1 MADDRGIDS
10 YSLFTKLDGAV
21 AIGPL
26 LLGTEEP
33 VHILQRGATVAE
45 IADLAALAVVD
56 AETRPRQTEL
66 DL

>member
-1 MADDRGIDS
+1 MTDERRESEALRYHADA
-10 YSLFTKLDGAV
+10 DGSV
-21 AIGPL
+21 

-45 IADLAALAVVD
+45 IANLAALAVVD

-66 DL
+66 DP